1 MAEEK
6 FTTETITDW
15 HRWTPKLF
23 SFRLTRPAAY
33 RFAAGQYARLG
44 VPQSDGRKTIWRAYS
59 MVNAPYDESLE
70 FFSIEVPEGEFTP
83 RLAQLGV
90 GDQLL
95 LDKTA
100 FGYLTLD
107 RFPDGRDLWLLGTG
121 TGVAP
126 FLSML
131 ADPFTWERFENIV
144 LVYGVRTADEL
155 GYREWLAALPRHP
168 LVGEHAHRLRFVP
181 AVTRERLPGALPCR
195 LTDALRDGRLEA
207 AADLPLS
214 LENSRLM
221 ICGNPEMVEDSRRV
235 LGERGFKLSRQAAPA
250 QLAFENYW

>member
-6 FTTETITDW
+6 FTTETITHW
-15 HRWTPKLF
+15 HRWTPNLF

-33 RFAAGQYARLG
+33 RFAPGQYARLG
-44 VPQSDGRKTIWRAYS
+44 VPQGDGRKTVWRAYS
-59 MVNAPYDESLE
+59 MVSAPYEENLE
-70 FFSIEVPEGEFTP
+70 FFSIEVPAGEFTP

-90 GDQLL
+90 GDHLL
-95 LDKTA
+95 LDRTA
-100 FGYLTLD
+100 FGFLTLD

-131 ADPFTWERFENIV
+131 ADPETWQRFENVV
-144 LVYGVRTADEL
+144 LVYGARTVAEL
-155 GYREWLAALPRHP
+155 AYRDWLAALPRHP

-181 AVTRERLPGALPCR
+181 AVTREPLPGALPCR

-221 ICGNPEMVEDSRRV
+221 ICGNPEMVDDSRRI
-235 LGERGFKLSRQAAPA
+235 LAERGFKLSRQAAPA